1 MKTNSW
7 RSRTK
12 HDLIIEV
19 WEALDCESVGAR
31 ELQQIQEVVSQ
42 RFGAGSVDS
51 PASIARSLAD
61 EGAVLRHPEVL
72 SLDTEWRQRE
82 LSKLIA
88 PDELD
93 FSGLSQAHQSITK
106 LDSLRRKFEQDSEPE
121 QMHHLRSMVV
131 KLKQHELGIA
141 RSRIIDRQQ
150 RLEAKEIAQWLTV
163 WLQSPDLFEEWLS
176 LRRRSPE
183 FIQLTS

>member
-12 HDLIIEV
+12 QDLIIEV

-42 RFGAGSVDS
+42 RFGAGSGDS

-72 SLDTEWRQRE
+72 SLDTEWRERE

-93 FSGLSQAHQSITK
+93 FSGLAQAHQSITK
-106 LDSLRRKFEQDSEPE
+106 LDELRRKFEQDNEPA
-121 QMHHLRSMVV
+121 QMDRLRAMVV
-131 KLKQHELGIA
+131 KLKQHQLGIA
-141 RSRIIDRQQ
+141 RSRIINRQQ

-176 LRRRSPE
+176 LRQRSPE

>member
-1 MKTNSW
+1 
-7 RSRTK
+7 
-12 HDLIIEV
+12 
-19 WEALDCESVGAR
+19 
-31 ELQQIQEVVSQ
+31 
-42 RFGAGSVDS
+42 
-51 PASIARSLAD
+51 
-61 EGAVLRHPEVL
+61 
-72 SLDTEWRQRE
+72 
-82 LSKLIA
+82 
-88 PDELD
+88 LD
-93 FSGLSQAHQSITK
+93 FSGLTQAHQSITK